1 MRETSANK
9 IDVGLFKQPRTARP
23 VQIGRPKVVRVEV
36 GSVDDLPP
44 LAIFRALKRS
54 LARSDW
60 CSYWPSEEAAG
71 EEYRYNSANGGT
83 TREYRARRMRALLA
97 LRLVKIKDP
106 NRPLTSLLSIEHNLT
121 SIHVGSPLNTRSQAS
136 DRNRK
141 TEYAPRTSCASW

>member
-44 LAIFRALKRS
+44 LAIFRALKTI
-54 LARSDW
+54 ARSDW

-83 TREYRARRMRALLA
+83 TREYRARRMSRALLA

-106 NRPLTSLLSIEHNLT
+106 NRPLL
-121 SIHVGSPLNTRSQAS
+121 G
-136 DRNRK
+136 
-141 TEYAPRTSCASW
+141 